1 MSTCLSTTQLIDAL
15 LIRDLTDPG
24 QGPHAMQQLLGAL
37 VESVRELARCPVIQ
51 LRESALVS
59 TAANYDAL
67 GYAPSDIT
75 RSERYSRYVSSS
87 VMLRSHTSAMLPPAL
102 ARHLERGGPA
112 DALYAAAGLAY
123 RRDAIDR
130 THTGEPHQLDLW
142 RVTRSPVHRDDLV
155 ATLGAV
161 AGVALPGCEWRVVDS
176 PHSYT
181 EGGLQLDVRRTDA
194 SGGGPGAGQGEWLEL
209 AEGGLIAPW
218 LLRRAGLSPA
228 EWAGVAVG
236 IGLDRA
242 LMLRKSIGDIRL
254 LRATDPRIAR
264 QMLDLST
271 YQPVSA
277 MPAVRR
283 DLSLVLSSGSDEELL
298 GDRVRAALGDRAPEL
313 ESVQLLSRTAYADL
327 PEPARARL
335 GLRPNQVNAL
345 VRLVIRPL
353 DRTLTAA
360 EANALRNDVYLALHD
375 GEVVELA

>member
-1 MSTCLSTTQLIDAL
+1 M
-15 LIRDLTDPG
+15 
-24 QGPHAMQQLLGAL
+24 
-37 VESVRELARCPVIQ
+37 
-51 LRESALVS
+51 
-59 TAANYDAL
+59 
-67 GYAPSDIT
+67 
-75 RSERYSRYVSSS
+75 
-87 VMLRSHTSAMLPPAL
+87 
-102 ARHLERGGPA
+102 
-112 DALYAAAGLAY
+112 
-123 RRDAIDR
+123 
-130 THTGEPHQLDLW
+130 
-142 RVTRSPVHRDDLV
+142 
-155 ATLGAV
+155 
-161 AGVALPGCEWRVVDS
+161 PGCEWRVVDS

-181 EGGLQLDVRRTDA
+181 EGGLQLDVRCTDA
-194 SGGGPGAGQGEWLEL
+194 SGGQRGTGQRGWLEL

-218 LLRRAGLSPA
+218 LLRRAGLSPG

-242 LMLRKSIGDIRL
+242 LMLRKSIDDIRL

-271 YQPVSA
+271 YQPVST

-283 DLSLVLSSGSDEELL
+283 DLSLVVSSGSDEELL

-335 GLRPNQVNAL
+335 GLRPDQVNAL

-353 DRTLTAA
+353 DRTLTGA
-360 EANALRNDVYLALHD
+360 EANALRNDVYRALHE